1 LLERAAF
8 VHALLIFFVELRS
21 GLFQRVF
28 SDVLVHHLLVELVEV
43 LMCVVIIELTLMR
56 LDDIGAI
63 GAGTVSQRVLV
74 ARVQVALDNTLV
86 LAGRVHLVH
95 ESARGRLV
103 LLVARVELGHRRVE
117 RFILVDEVLSGAG
130 IACT

>member
-1 LLERAAF
+1 MLERAAF

-63 GAGTVSQRVLV
+63 GARTVSQRVLV

-117 RFILVDEVLSGAG
+117 RFILVDEVLPGAG

>member
-1 LLERAAF
+1 MLERAAF

-63 GAGTVSQRVLV
+63 GAGTVSQRVFV

>member
-1 LLERAAF
+1 MLERAAF

-117 RFILVDEVLSGAG
+117 RFILVDEVLPGAG

>member
-1 LLERAAF
+1 MLERAAF

>member
-117 RFILVDEVLSGAG
+117 RFILVDEVLPGAG

>member
-1 LLERAAF
+1 MLERAAF

-28 SDVLVHHLLVELVEV
+28 SDVLVHHLLVELVKV

-63 GAGTVSQRVLV
+63 GARTVSQRVLV

-117 RFILVDEVLSGAG
+117 RFILVDEVLPGAG